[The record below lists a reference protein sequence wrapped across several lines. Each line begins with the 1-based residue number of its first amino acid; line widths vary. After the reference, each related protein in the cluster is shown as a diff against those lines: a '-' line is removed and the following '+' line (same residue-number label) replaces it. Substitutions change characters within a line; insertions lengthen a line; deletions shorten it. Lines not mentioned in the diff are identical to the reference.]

1 MAINKSL
8 SPIKTKPTGG
18 GFWRERPASY
28 PLDDGAKA
36 KIYQVTLNNTR
47 RFRFCDS
54 QFLFDNGGKTRVRT
68 GLEILEG
75 HSARFGPFFVC
86 VK

>member
-1 MAINKSL
+1 M
-8 SPIKTKPTGG
+8 G
-18 GFWRERPASY
+18 GFRRERPASY

-68 GLEILEG
+68 GLEILKG

>member
-1 MAINKSL
+1 MVINKSL
-8 SPIKTKPTGG
+8 SPIKTTPNGG

-47 RFRFCDS
+47 RFRFCDPS
-54 QFLFDNGGKTRVRT
+54 FFLRMGVKH
-68 GLEILEG
+68 GLEQG
-75 HSARFGPFFVC
+75 
-86 VK
+86 

>member
-1 MAINKSL
+1 MVINKSL
-8 SPIKTKPTGG
+8 SPIKTKPNGG
-18 GFWRERPASY
+18 GFRRERPASL
-28 PLDDGAKA
+28 PLDDGANA

-47 RFRFCDS
+47 RFRFFDPCS
-54 QFLFDNGGKTRVRT
+54 FLRIGLKTRVRN

-86 VK
+86 V